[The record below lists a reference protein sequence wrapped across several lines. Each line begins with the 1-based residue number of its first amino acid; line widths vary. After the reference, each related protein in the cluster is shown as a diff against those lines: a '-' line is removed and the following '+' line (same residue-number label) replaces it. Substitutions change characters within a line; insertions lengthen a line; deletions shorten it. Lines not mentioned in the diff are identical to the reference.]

1 MLQAETKPGLSG
13 VLVHH
18 FLEKSAATLPAKT
31 AIVHNSQ
38 RVSYAE
44 VNARANALAKWLIEN
59 GTKRGDRVILILEN
73 GLDYIAGY
81 YGILKAGAV
90 AAPLSPDLKAAALGP
105 IISELAPKAVV
116 ATHRSEPGFQ
126 ALAPGLLNGL
136 KLLIRAPKLK
146 WGTVVQAHSWDD
158 LVGSAPGAN
167 PNVEVLASD
176 LASIIYT
183 SGSTGKP
190 KGVMLT
196 HSNIAANTHSICSCL
211 RIGADDI
218 QMVVLPFHYVMGKT
232 LLNTHFAA
240 GATVVINNNFAFP
253 ASVVKQLVDENV
265 TAFSGVPSTFAY
277 LLHRSPLKKYRDRLT
292 TLRYCSQA
300 GGHMADQTKRDLREA
315 LPDQTDIFIMYGAT
329 EAAARLTYL
338 EPEMFG
344 LKLGSIGKPVAGV
357 SIRVLDK
364 KGHEVAAG
372 EVGELVAAGPNIMLG
387 YWKDPESTARVL
399 DSNGYRTGDLG
410 YRDEDGF
417 LYVTRRKDNLIK
429 VGGRRINPQ
438 EVEDVIL
445 ATGMAVEC
453 TVVGVEDP
461 LLGKRLA
468 AAVVMKEKSTS
479 SADLL
484 DACASRLPKAKMPS
498 QVEVVGKIPLNSNG
512 KVDKKACLRIFQM
525 NEGKELEPANNQ
537 KACD

>member
-1 MLQAETKPGLSG
+1 MLQSETKPGLSG

-18 FLEKSAATLPAKT
+18 FLEQSAAHLPGKT
-31 AIVHNSQ
+31 AVVHRGQ

-44 VNARANALAKWLIEN
+44 VNARANALAKWLIGN
-59 GTKRGDRVILILEN
+59 GTKRGDRVVLILGN

-81 YGILKAGAV
+81 YGTLKAGAV

-116 ATHRSEPGFQ
+116 AAHRSEVDLQ
-126 ALAPGLLNGL
+126 ALEPGLINGL

-146 WGTVVQAHSWDD
+146 WGTAVQAHSWDEA
-158 LVGSAPGAN
+158 VGGDQGAN
-167 PNVEVLASD
+167 PNVEMPASD

-218 QMVVLPFHYVMGKT
+218 QMVVLPFHYVMGKS

-315 LPDQTDIFIMYGAT
+315 LPNQTDIFIMYGAT

-344 LKLGSIGKPVAGV
+344 PKLGSIGKPVAGV
-357 SIRVLDK
+357 SIRVLDEM
-364 KGHEVAAG
+364 GREVSAG
-372 EVGELVAAGPNIMLG
+372 EVGEMVASGPNIMLG
-387 YWKDPESTARVL
+387 YWKDPESTAKAL
-399 DSNGYRTGDLG
+399 DGSGYHTGDLG
-410 YRDEDGF
+410 YHDEDGF
-417 LYVTRRKDNLIK
+417 LYVTGRKDNLIK

-438 EVEDVIL
+438 EVEDAIL

-461 LLGKRLA
+461 LMGNRLA
-468 AAVVMKEKSTS
+468 AAVVMKEKSSTS
-479 SADLL
+479 AELL
-484 DACASRLPKAKMPS
+484 EACSKRLPKNKMPS
-498 QVEVVGKIPLNSNG
+498 MVDIVAKLPLNTNG
-512 KVDKKACLRIFQM
+512 KVDKKACLSLFR
-525 NEGKELEPANNQ
+525 A
-537 KACD
+537 A